1 MKNLLLALLMI
12 SAIMPLGCAFSG
24 STAASDMP
32 ASIKSNV
39 AMSTK
44 AAEPPVNDSTQSV
57 ILEFREPL
65 NFETVS
71 GEVKLFRMKSTG
83 EAVEEPIVINFDPN
97 APMLLN
103 ISRKDGSKFTEGEQ
117 YKITV
122 GAGVKLTGGLSLGTE
137 FNGYFAVNYSFG
149 LGSEGIKDLNGER
162 TIIICISDIHLGA
175 DLKYSEFDR
184 NGAGNGAALTDFLTK
199 IRQAP
204 NVKELVI
211 AGDLLDEWFVP
222 SDVDTFQGK
231 DQADFVAR
239 IAAAHK
245 NVIDAFNNIIKDG
258 KIKVTYVPGN
268 HDLLITAADVESI
281 MPGISQARDVK
292 GLGTYSPADRPEIA
306 FEHGHRYNYFCAPD
320 PISNRAITN
329 TDSILPPGYFFTRV
343 ATSSVVERI
352 DGKAVKQITPP
363 EVKLNSSDAAQTMLY
378 YYYQSFKA
386 ILSTLPIVEGFNDKI
401 IKTNIDG
408 FTAAYALSDIFPYQT
423 SAGGPIDV
431 NLFKGAE
438 SAWAER
444 CAQNLVPV
452 AIPVKDAILN
462 AAYSSDLDEKS
473 DSQYFK
479 NSASTKRIVVFG
491 HTHVPIIK
499 ASSNAG
505 SRKTIYA
512 NSGTWI
518 DHNPGNTT
526 MHFVVITP
534 RKAGGSTAEFVNLYT
549 YSKDGTITR
558 SAVPQAITDLNQ

>member
-1 MKNLLLALLMI
+1 MKNLLLALLII
-12 SAIMPLGCAFSG
+12 SAIMPLGCAFSE

-39 AMSTK
+39 VMSTK
-44 AAEPPVNDSTQSV
+44 AAEPAVNDSTQSV
-57 ILEFREPL
+57 TLEFREPL
-65 NFETVS
+65 NFETAS
-71 GEVKLFRMKSTG
+71 GEVKLYRMKSTG
-83 EAVEEPIVINFDPN
+83 EAVEEPIVLNFDQN

-122 GAGVKLTGGLSLGTE
+122 GAGVKLAGGQWLGTD
-137 FNGYFAVNYSFG
+137 FTGYFAVNYSFG
-149 LGSEGIKDLNGER
+149 LGTEGIKDLNGER
-162 TIIICISDIHLGA
+162 SLIICISDIHLGA

-184 NGAGNGAALTDFLTK
+184 DGKGNGAALTDFLNK

-268 HDLLITAADVESI
+268 HDILITAADIESI
-281 MPGISQARDVK
+281 LPGISQARDVK
-292 GLGTYSPADRPEIA
+292 GLGTYSPSDRQEIA

-320 PISNRAITN
+320 PISNRSITN

-343 ATSSVVERI
+343 ATTSVVEHI
-352 DGKAVKQITPP
+352 EGKAVKQITPP
-363 EVKLNSSDAAQTMLY
+363 AVTKNSLGDSQDLLY
-378 YYYQSFKA
+378 YYYQLFKA
-386 ILSTLPIVEGFNDKI
+386 LLSTLPIVEGFNDKI

-423 SAGGPIDV
+423 TADGPIDV

-438 SAWAER
+438 TTWTER
-444 CAQNLVPV
+444 CTQNLVPV
-452 AIPVKDAILN
+452 NISVKDAVLN
-462 AAYSSDLDEKS
+462 AAYSTDLDEKS

-479 NSASTKRIVVFG
+479 NAASTKRIVVFG
-491 HTHVPIIK
+491 HSHVPLIK
-499 ASSNAG
+499 ASSNTR
-505 SRKTIYA
+505 SQKTIYA

-534 RKAGGSTAEFVNLYT
+534 RKAGDSTAEFVNLYT